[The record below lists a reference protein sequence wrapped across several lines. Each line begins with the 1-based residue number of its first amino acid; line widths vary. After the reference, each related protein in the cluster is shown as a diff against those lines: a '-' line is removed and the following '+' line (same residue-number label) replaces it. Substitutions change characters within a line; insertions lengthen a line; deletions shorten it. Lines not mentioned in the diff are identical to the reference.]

1 MSDNASVSC
10 AVEDI
15 AGLRLTSC
23 GEQDEINPDLFIGL
37 PFDLPPTPEAS
48 FWLAELDYVDPYSG
62 DLNDVRLLAERAP
75 SASARDWLRGLL
87 SARSRLETLR
97 PPVL

>member
-1 MSDNASVSC
+1 MNDNASVSC

-15 AGLRLTSC
+15 AGLRLTPS
-23 GEQDEINPDLFIGL
+23 GEQEEINPDLFIGL
-37 PFDLPPTPEAS
+37 PFDLPLTPEAS

-62 DLNDVRLLAERAP
+62 DINAVRLLAEQAP

-87 SARSRLETLR
+87 STRSRLETFCSPL
-97 PPVL
+97 L